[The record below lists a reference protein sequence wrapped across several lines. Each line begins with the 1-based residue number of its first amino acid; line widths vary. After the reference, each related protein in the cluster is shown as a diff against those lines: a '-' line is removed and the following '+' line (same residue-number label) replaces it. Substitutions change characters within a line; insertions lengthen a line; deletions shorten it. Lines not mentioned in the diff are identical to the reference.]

1 MTLPHRAKARLEAVR
16 TLLTNINQNILPG
29 IGFELWDKS
38 TVPAVVTADM
48 PVLVIA
54 DEGVLAA
61 LIRRPSMHTMLNLW
75 VTQRIDLRNG
85 SLFDL
90 VAHPANGRPKELI
103 KRLRGP
109 NEEIPRYFQIVLK
122 VEFKQGI
129 PVQSSYVFHHVLGPG
144 NGQAAAK

>member
-103 KRLRGP
+103 KRLDKR
-109 NEEIPRYFQIVLK
+109 
-122 VEFKQGI
+122 
-129 PVQSSYVFHHVLGPG
+129 
-144 NGQAAAK
+144 QALTVAR